1 MFRVSDA
8 PATPARAAVRGGQ
21 PVATSPHRYLGGLTN
36 DPFDEWII
44 LYNDSD
50 SIAHTTAVFSTS
62 TGEQVPRYLELQP
75 RSRTSLRV
83 RDILPNTDQSA
94 TIQSDQQVY
103 AVRSMFFRNGSAAA
117 VAPSTA
123 SQTWYYAEGATGAGF
138 DTWLLVQNP
147 K

>member
-1 MFRVSDA
+1 VD
-8 PATPARAAVRGGQ
+8 
-21 PVATSPHRYLGGLTN
+21 L
-36 DPFDEWII
+36 

-123 SQTWYYAEGATGAGF
+123 SQTWYSRGAPRATASTPGCSSRTPNDSAA
-138 DTWLLVQNP
+138 T
-147 K
+147 